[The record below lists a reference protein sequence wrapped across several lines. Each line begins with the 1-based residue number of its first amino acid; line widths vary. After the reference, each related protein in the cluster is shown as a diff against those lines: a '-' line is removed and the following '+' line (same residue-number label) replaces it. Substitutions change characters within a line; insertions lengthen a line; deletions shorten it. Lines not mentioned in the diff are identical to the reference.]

1 MKNNK
6 ILLSMALVQLAN
18 LYRSE
23 LLILDFLKVLQH
35 YASSDDLKWQI
46 FGQRHLIKAR
56 NKRLRAILSSFDSYQ
71 NTAASCGEIRGILQ
85 HGLNMINQHEND
97 EDKDLLV
104 IHALLLVHYY
114 MRSAYN
120 IVGSYFLNYGCGME
134 AKLMQKYAQEE
145 ETAIEADM
153 LVHQTILLA

>member
-6 ILLSMALVQLAN
+6 IILSMALAQLAN

-35 YASSDDLKWQI
+35 HASSDDLKWQI
-46 FGQRHLIKAR
+46 FGQRHLIKSR
-56 NKRLRAILSSFDSYQ
+56 NKRLRTMLASFDSYQ

-85 HGLNMINQHEND
+85 HGLSMIKQHEND
-97 EDKDLLV
+97 DDKDLVV
-104 IHALLLVHYY
+104 IHALMLVHHY
-114 MRSAYN
+114 MRAVYS
-120 IVGSYFLNYGCGME
+120 IVGSYFLNYGCSIE
-134 AKLMQKYAQEE
+134 AKMMQKYAQEE

-153 LVHQTILLA
+153 QVHQTILLT